1 MHEFELHQVRAA
13 ALRREAEQERLAREA
28 VRHRRA
34 ARAEA
39 AAQDAEDTAEDE
51 EHSRRRRWFRVPRA
65 A

>member
-1 MHEFELHQVRAA
+1 MHEFDLHQVRAA

-28 VRHRRA
+28 VRRRRA

-39 AAQDAEDTAEDE
+39 VAQKAEDAAEDE
-51 EHSRRRRWFRVPRA
+51 EHSGRRRWFRVPRA